1 VSTAGALGRTSVLAV
16 AMLVAAC
23 GIAPST
29 GIQIGVEAETMP
41 WADLAAYRTYA
52 WWTPSVV
59 DRHQYADRGEREAT
73 IDWRIRSAIDAGLTG
88 HGFVPD
94 PASPD
99 FIVSY
104 RVAIAEDHTSSFQ
117 EYANYRAQGGTKG
130 LGDAYMGYKRGV
142 LRIEIRDATTQR
154 VAWRGTATSIADG
167 TGRRI
172 EPAIQQIL
180 ARLPVAG

>member
-1 VSTAGALGRTSVLAV
+1 MSAAGASARASVVLV
-16 AMLVAAC
+16 AILVAAC

-59 DRHQYADRGEREAT
+59 DRHRYPDVDEREAK
-73 IDWRIRSAIDAGLTG
+73 IDWRIRSAIDAGLSA

-94 PASPD
+94 AASPD

-104 RVAIAEDHTSSFQ
+104 RVAIAEDHTSSFH
-117 EYANYRAQGGTKG
+117 EYASYRAQGGTKG

-167 TGRRI
+167 SGRRI
-172 EPAIQQIL
+172 EPAVQQIL